1 MYIRKLF
8 IIWSQESCF
17 PLALLIY
24 PVTQQFFFY
33 FRVYFRCVVVFSIHD
48 AFSEH
53 VFKSEYYQSE
63 TFLIGTH
70 KQHHTVLKAVLS
82 AR

>member
-1 MYIRKLF
+1 VFSVGISNPSSDPT
-8 IIWSQESCF
+8 I
-17 PLALLIY
+17 
-24 PVTQQFFFY
+24 FFFY
-33 FRVYFRCVVVFSIHD
+33 LRVYFRCVVVFSIHD